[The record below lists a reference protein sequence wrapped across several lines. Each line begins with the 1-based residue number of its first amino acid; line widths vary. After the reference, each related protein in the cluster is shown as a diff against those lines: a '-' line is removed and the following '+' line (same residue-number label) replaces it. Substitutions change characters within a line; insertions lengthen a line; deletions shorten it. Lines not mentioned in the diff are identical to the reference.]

1 MNPCLLALSRVA
13 GNCPKTIAQLI
24 LVENLSNDYFGKR
37 YYSIFNE
44 LIFWSWCPSAKI
56 GNSPSCSFDDIF
68 KGGLLD
74 DFDQNRET
82 IFEENHISKL
92 YAISS
97 DITNGPYCLFGE
109 PKMTFFQKL
118 KQQFYAPA
126 VNNSLALT
134 CCACCNVRDY
144 PWRFKPHMRV
154 LFFFQ

>member
-1 MNPCLLALSRVA
+1 MDGIRDEIRHLDYSLNPCLLALSRVG

-44 LIFWSWCPSAKI
+44 LVFRGWCPSAKI
-56 GNSPSCSFDDIF
+56 GNSPSCSFDDIWKFGFLGHFEQDCEAIF
-68 KGGLLD
+68 KKDG
-74 DFDQNRET
+74 
-82 IFEENHISKL
+82 ISKL

-97 DITNGPYCLFGE
+97 NITDSPYCLLGK

-134 CCACCNVRDY
+134 CCTCCDIRDY
-144 PWRFKPHMRV
+144 P
-154 LFFFQ
+154 